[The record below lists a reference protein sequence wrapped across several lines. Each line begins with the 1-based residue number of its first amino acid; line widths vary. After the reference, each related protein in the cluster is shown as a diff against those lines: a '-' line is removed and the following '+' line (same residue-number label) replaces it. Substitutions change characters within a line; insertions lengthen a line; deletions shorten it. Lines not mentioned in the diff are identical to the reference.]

1 MVESKMRE
9 MTEPEARGM
18 VFMLSFAVQFAMV
31 TIAEWATRSKR
42 PMLDEILDFG
52 IVLGQ
57 AAKATQ
63 TLSHGPETDGHSFDY
78 LAEYYIK
85 KIEEIKEQAASESA

>member
-1 MVESKMRE
+1 MAESKMRE

-18 VFMLSFAVQFAMV
+18 VFMLGFAVQFAMV
-31 TIAEWATRSKR
+31 TIAQWATRSKR

-52 IVLGQ
+52 VALGQ
-57 AAKATQ
+57 ATKATQ
-63 TLSHGPETDGHSFDY
+63 TLGHSSETDGHSFDY

-85 KIEEIKEQAASESA
+85 RIEEIKQQAASESD